1 LEKFKAV
8 IHVPGKEAMII
19 PIPKMFRAKMIG
31 AIVLAYLV
39 TLPNLRAQSSLRL
52 DRIPSE
58 LGLSQNL
65 ISCLMQDSKGFL
77 WVGTKD
83 GLNRFDGYSFV
94 VYKYNAYDSTT
105 LSDSYITALLE
116 DRAGRIWVG
125 TRRGLNWFDRA
136 TETFYRLLPG
146 STNPNSLSHNAVTSL
161 AEDREG
167 AIWAGTWGGG
177 LNKVVLPAG
186 AESTG
191 SAVFTRWQHNPGDPN
206 SLRSDLIR
214 EFAIDGQGAIW
225 VATPQGLET
234 LILDESTGH
243 RTVIHSSSDRDDPAW
258 KKILERARYHA
269 YFTGKGQNG
278 AIWIGVDPGLVRW
291 NAAAKEFTYYG
302 IFERNPGPEPHWWE
316 AARIMIEDRAG
327 IVWIGTTWGLA
338 RFDPATPTYS
348 EYRYQPGDHN
358 SMPESGIVSILED
371 NAGVLWLGSN
381 GNGLYRHDPKA
392 ERFTKSRAGSGKLSL
407 WPGASLRA
415 IYETRDGTLLIG
427 PTSGGLYRI
436 NRLTGQMTMVP
447 NPVNPE
453 ELVYSILQDKSGA
466 LWVGGDGGLR
476 RIEWQDGKIGRIS
489 YYDPHPEKLTT
500 IGDIIWKIFEDRDG
514 EIWISTVT
522 EISRLD
528 RRTGKFIRYNY
539 IGTEPGAVVECQWTF
554 IHQDR
559 SGAFWL
565 GTEDGLVRFTPQD
578 QSFTRYRNDPKN
590 TASLSHNVVRY
601 IHEDPFEPEKYL
613 WLGTAGGGLNRFDM
627 TTESFTHFTDKD
639 GLPDNVVYAILSD
652 RQGNLWMS
660 TNHGLARFTPWDN
673 FIQGQ
678 PSQSTPLSHGVKPWD
693 NLVQG
698 HPSRSTILSHGVNP
712 RTRTFKNFDI
722 KDGLQD
728 NEFNT
733 GAYFKNPATGELF
746 FGGINGFNA
755 FYPEDVRDNPHAPP
769 VVLTDFQIFNKSIS
783 HKTPDS
789 PLRQA
794 ISETGEI
801 TLSHEHNVFSFEFA
815 ALDFTAP
822 SKNQYAYKMEN
833 FDRDWQQAGT
843 SRTATYTNL
852 DPGEYVFRVKASNN
866 DGVWN
871 EEGASIKITIT
882 PPWWRTWWA
891 YGFYVLILAAGI
903 FAVDRIQRRRLIK
916 QERQRAA
923 LREAELRA
931 QTAEAASEAKSVFLS
946 NVSHELRTPLT
957 SVVGFA
963 KIVKKRLEERI
974 FPLVATNDD
983 RIRRVINQV
992 SENLGVMVVEGE
1004 RLTALINN
1012 VLDLAKIEAGKVEWN
1027 MTAVAVPEIIAR
1039 ASAATASLFE
1049 PNGLL
1054 FSNQIEPDLP
1064 EVIGDQD
1071 KLIQVVINLISN
1083 AAKFTEK
1090 GSVTCRAERKDG
1102 EIVISVIDTGI
1113 GISAEDQPKVFEK
1126 FTQVGDTLTDKP
1138 KGTGLGLTICKE
1150 IVEHHGGRIWVESE
1164 IGKGSTF
1171 SFALPVLTTKTEK

>member
-1 LEKFKAV
+1 
-8 IHVPGKEAMII
+8 MIKSN
-19 PIPKMFRAKMIG
+19 PKMFRVRIIG
-31 AIVLAYLV
+31 AIMLAYLV
-39 TLPNLRAQSSLRL
+39 ALPQLRAQSNLRL

-65 ISCLMQDSKGFL
+65 ITCMMQDGKGFL
-77 WVGTKD
+77 WLGTKD
-83 GLNRFDGYSFV
+83 GLNRFDGYTFV

-136 TETFYRLLPG
+136 TETFYRFLPD
-146 STNPNSLSHNAVTSL
+146 STNSNSLSHNAVTSL

-177 LNKVVLPAG
+177 LNKVALAPG
-186 AESTG
+186 AKSVG
-191 SAVFTRWQHNPGDPN
+191 SAVFARLQHDPSNPN

-214 EFAIDGQGAIW
+214 EFAIDGQAVIW
-225 VATPQGLET
+225 VATPQGLEK
-234 LILDESTGH
+234 LVLDENAGH
-243 RTVIHSSSDRDDPAW
+243 RTVIHFSSGPGEPLW
-258 KKILERARYHA
+258 KKILERARYHS

-278 AIWIGVDPGLVRW
+278 TIWIGVDPGLIRW
-291 NAAAKEFTYYG
+291 DAGTKEFTYYG

-316 AARIMIEDRAG
+316 AARLMLEDRAG

-338 RFDPATPTYS
+338 RFDPATRSYS
-348 EYRYQPGDHN
+348 EYRYQPGDPH
-358 SMPESGIVSILED
+358 SMPESGILSILED

-381 GNGLYRHDPKA
+381 GNGLYRYDPKA
-392 ERFTKSRAGSGKLSL
+392 ERFAKSHTGSGKLSL

-427 PTSGGLYRI
+427 PTSGGLYRM
-436 NRLTGQMTMVP
+436 NRLTGQMTIVP
-447 NPVNPE
+447 DPVNPE

-476 RIEWQDGKIGRIS
+476 QIDWQNGEIGRIS

-500 IGDIIWKIFEDRDG
+500 TGDIVWKIFEDRDG
-514 EIWISTVT
+514 EIWISTAT

-528 RRTGKFIRYNY
+528 RRTGKFTRYNY
-539 IGTEPGAVVECQWTF
+539 IGTEPRAAVECQWTF

-559 SGAFWL
+559 SGIFWL
-565 GTEDGLVRFTPQD
+565 GTEDGLVRFTPQNR
-578 QSFTRYRNDPKN
+578 SFNRYRNDPKN
-590 TASLSHNVVRY
+590 VASLSHNVVRY

-627 TTESFTHFTDKD
+627 TTESFTHFTDRD

-652 RQGNLWMS
+652 RPDFPLKTPKEDRGNLWMS
-660 TNHGLARFTPWDN
+660 TNHGLAKF
-673 FIQGQ
+673 
-678 PSQSTPLSHGVKPWD
+678 
-693 NLVQG
+693 
-698 HPSRSTILSHGVNP
+698 NP
-712 RTRTFKNFDI
+712 RARTFKNFNI

-733 GAYFKNPATGELF
+733 GAYFKNPASGELF

-755 FYPEDVRDNPHAPP
+755 FYPEDIQDNPHAPP
-769 VVLTDFQIFNKSIS
+769 VVFTDFQIFNKSIS
-783 HKTPDS
+783 HKTPGS

-794 ISETGEI
+794 ISETEEI
-801 TLSHEHNVFSFEFA
+801 TLSYEHKVFSFEFA

-833 FDRDWQQAGT
+833 FDADWQQAGT

-852 DPGEYVFRVKASNN
+852 DPGKYVFRVKASNN

-871 EEGASIKITIT
+871 EEGTSVRIIIT

-891 YGFYVLILAAGI
+891 YGFYALFLAAGI
-903 FAVDRIQRRRLIK
+903 FAVDRIQRRRLIQK
-916 QERQRAA
+916 ERQRAA

-974 FPLVATNDD
+974 FPLVATDD
-983 RIRRVINQV
+983 SKTRRLIDQV

-1027 MTAVAVPEIIAR
+1027 MTTVAVPEIIAR
-1039 ASAATASLFE
+1039 ATAATASLFE
-1049 PNGLL
+1049 PNGLH
-1054 FSNQIEPDLP
+1054 FSKQIDPDLP
-1064 EVIGDQD
+1064 EIVGDQD

-1083 AAKFTEK
+1083 AVKFTEK
-1090 GSVTCRAERKDG
+1090 GSVTCRAERNDG
-1102 EIVISVIDTGI
+1102 EIVISVSDTGI
-1113 GISAEDQPKVFEK
+1113 GIAPEDQADVFDK
-1126 FTQVGDTLTDKP
+1126 FKQVGDTLTDKP

-1171 SFALPVLTTKTEK
+1171 SFALPIKDFNKNFSNG